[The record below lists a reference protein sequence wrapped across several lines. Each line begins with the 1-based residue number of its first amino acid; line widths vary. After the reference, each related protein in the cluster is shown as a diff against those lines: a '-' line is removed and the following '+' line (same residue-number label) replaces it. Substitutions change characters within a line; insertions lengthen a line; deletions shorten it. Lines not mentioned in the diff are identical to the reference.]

1 MTKEGTAAPSP
12 PQSDGG
18 ITLHNR
24 LSPGHRYRAAM
35 DEVFRVA
42 LRDLP
47 GPWDVSVTANG
58 RTWFR
63 IDVVAP
69 DGASWAMS
77 VPVHVGPRPEDLA
90 ETVRVACSRQ
100 SRLRPVAAKPN
111 VRGDAADGARDAPW
125 KVLPPKGE
133 VAHPGPHDSTGRTP
147 K

>member
-1 MTKEGTAAPSP
+1 MKPRDTRAAELPE
-12 PQSDGG
+12 SDTG
-18 ITLHNR
+18 ITLHNH

-35 DEVFRVA
+35 EEVFRVA

-63 IDVVAP
+63 IEVVAP

-111 VRGDAADGARDAPW
+111 VRGDAADGPGDAPW